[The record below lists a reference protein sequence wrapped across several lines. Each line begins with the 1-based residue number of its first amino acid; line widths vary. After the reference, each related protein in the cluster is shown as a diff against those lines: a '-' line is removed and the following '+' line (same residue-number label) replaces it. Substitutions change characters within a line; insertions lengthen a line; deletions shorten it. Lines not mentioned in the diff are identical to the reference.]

1 MKWSYFLRVI
11 PVALILY
18 LNLVPATAATEIKD
32 PRYQGYSV
40 RLSESSIDLIFPD
53 GSVLSTAHDYDR
65 LDLDGVKASGGM
77 AEKLLLGAY
86 EQLELK
92 PELPAK
98 LPKVSSLAQNSPN
111 PFNPSTTISY
121 TVAPIESLVP
131 VRLEVFNIR
140 GQLVRTLVNEVVE
153 PGEYSFFWQGLDDHG
168 KELSSGVYFYRLR
181 AGNFVATRKMV
192 IVK

>member
-1 MKWSYFLRVI
+1 MKWSYFLWVI

-86 EQLELK
+86 EQLKLK

-121 TVAPIESLVP
+121 TVAPLESLVP

-140 GQLVRTLVNEVVE
+140 GQLIRTLVNEVVE

-168 KELSSGVYFYRLR
+168 KALSSGVYFYRLR

>member
-32 PRYQGYSV
+32 PRYPGYSV
-40 RLSESSIDLIFPD
+40 RLSEDSIDLIFPD

-65 LDLDGVKASGGM
+65 LNLDGVKASGGM
-77 AEKLLLGAY
+77 AEKLLFGAY
-86 EQLELK
+86 EQLKLK
-92 PELPAK
+92 PELWVK

-121 TVAPIESLVP
+121 TVASAESLVP

-140 GQLVRTLVNEVVE
+140 GQLVRALVNEVVV
-153 PGEYSFFWQGLDDHG
+153 PGEYSFFWQSLDDHG
-168 KELSSGVYFYRLR
+168 EELSSGIYFYRLR
-181 AGNFVATRKMV
+181 AGDFVATRKMV